1 MLPLLLA
8 RPVLVLVRI
17 QDSGTKPR
25 TQNLM
30 PLAALNTVGLVV
42 SFFSCILGAFVFLLS
57 VL

>member
-8 RPVLVLVRI
+8 RPVLVRVRI

-42 SFFSCILGAFVFLLS
+42 SFFSAYLGLFFLLS